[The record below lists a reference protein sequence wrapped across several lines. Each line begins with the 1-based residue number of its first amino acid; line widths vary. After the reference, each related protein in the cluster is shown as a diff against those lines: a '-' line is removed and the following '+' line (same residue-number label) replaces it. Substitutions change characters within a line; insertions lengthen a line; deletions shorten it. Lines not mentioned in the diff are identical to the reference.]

1 MIRTSLDAER
11 KPKNSLALQFQKLKT
26 EILRQLIEGL
36 DISSLNRIKPDRLRR
51 EVRALAV
58 RLTNSS
64 PEMLNELERER
75 LVDEIMDEAF
85 GLGPLEGPMNDPT
98 VSDILVNGPREVYL
112 ERHRGLEPSD
122 IIFADDAHLMQGIQ
136 PITARVRPPVDGK

>member
-26 EILRQLIEGL
+26 EIHRQLIEGL

-75 LVDEIMDEAF
+75 LLVEITYEAF
-85 GLGPLEGPMNDPT
+85 RLGPLQSPIKTP
-98 VSDILVNGPREVYL
+98 EV
-112 ERHRGLEPSD
+112 RG
-122 IIFADDAHLMQGIQ
+122 I
-136 PITARVRPPVDGK
+136 